1 MPEDVEANRT
11 AADPSP
17 PLTSHED
24 ERHFQDSESSEAQD
38 SSQHTAVV
46 SGDHE
51 RGKEEDDQDPNVV
64 TWSSPDSPENP
75 RNWSKWRKKSIIG
88 VVSVYAFLSPLSS
101 SMIAPALPLLREDFN
116 VTSSVV
122 ENMMLSVFILGYAI
136 MPLLIAPLS
145 EVYGRKN
152 LLQSCNA
159 FFLLFTL
166 ICGFAQSA
174 PQLIVFRLLAGL
186 GGSAPLALGAGTI
199 ADLHAPEERG
209 VAVSSYTLLT
219 LLGPAVGPI
228 MGGWII
234 QSLDRGDRWRWI
246 FWITAMFGSVIALV
260 GLCIY
265 PETYAPRILQLKR
278 MKIEKE
284 TGQKDLVTV
293 FEKERGRE
301 GLRVR
306 LKRNLTRPFLML
318 GTKPIVQI
326 LALYSEFS
334 QDGKLRS
341 LWLTP

>member
-1 MPEDVEANRT
+1 MGSAKD
-11 AADPSP
+11 DQ
-17 PLTSHED
+17 
-24 ERHFQDSESSEAQD
+24 HFQSSESSAAEQ
-38 SSQHTAVV
+38 SSQSTVHA
-46 SGDHE
+46 SDEHDSE
-51 RGKEEDDQDPNVV
+51 RQKEEQDPNMI
-64 TWSSPDSPENP
+64 TWSSPDSTENP
-75 RNWSKWRKKSIIG
+75 RNWSKWRKKAIIG

-101 SMIAPALPLLREDFN
+101 SMIAPALPLLRQDFH

-199 ADLHAPEERG
+199 ADLYAPEERG

-234 QSLDRGDRWRWI
+234 QSLDRADRWRWI
-246 FWITAMFGSVIALV
+246 FWITATFGSVIALV

-278 MKIEKE
+278 FKREKE
-284 TGQKDLVTV
+284 TGNKDLVTV
-293 FEKERGRE
+293 FEKERERE

-318 GTKPIVQI
+318 GTRPIVQI
-326 LALYSEFS
+326 LALYSEWES
-334 QDGKLRS
+334 RLHPAPLG
-341 LWLTP
+341 